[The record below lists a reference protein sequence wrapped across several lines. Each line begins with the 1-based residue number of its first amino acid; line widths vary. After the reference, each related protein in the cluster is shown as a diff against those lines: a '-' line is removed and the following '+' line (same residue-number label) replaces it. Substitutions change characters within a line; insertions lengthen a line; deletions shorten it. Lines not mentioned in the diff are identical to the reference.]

1 MVRGD
6 IYWIKFKEPDKVRPA
21 LIITRSSAIPQLNS
35 VTVVPITTSMR
46 DNPTTVWLDE
56 SDGMPKPCIINAD
69 NIQTVSKSKLVG
81 YITHLE
87 PAKMDQ
93 AIDAIRFAF
102 GLDED

>member
-6 IYWIKFKEPDKVRPA
+6 IYWITFKEPDKIRPA
-21 LIITRSSAIPQLNS
+21 LIITRSSAIPQLTS
-35 VTVVPITTSMR
+35 ITVVPITTSMR

-69 NIQTVSKSKLVG
+69 NIQTVSKQKIVG
-81 YITHLE
+81 YLTHLE
-87 PAKMDQ
+87 PAKMNQ

-102 GLDED
+102 GFDED